1 MSAIKVALSLENIRE
16 ASQSIDPVF
25 LRSPQFVSAELS
37 DRLGRETV
45 IKIETFNPIR
55 SFKGRGADYFMRQ
68 IPSGRTVAC
77 ASAGNFGQAIA
88 YAGSARGVSVRVFAA
103 TTANTAK
110 VARMREL
117 GAQVVLEGPDF
128 DAAKSAARD
137 YVRLHPECLFVEDG
151 HDARISEG
159 AGTIAVELDR
169 MPMDV
174 LLVPV
179 GNGALISGIGRW
191 MKARN
196 PQTKIIGMRPGGARD
211 GA

>member
-1 MSAIKVALSLENIRE
+1 MRYLLAHHPYPDATVRTMSTMTVALSLENIGE

-45 IKIETFNPIR
+45 VKVETFNPIK
-55 SFKGRGADYFMRQ
+55 SFKGRGADYFMHQ
-68 IPSGRTVAC
+68 VPSGRTAVC

-117 GAQVVLEGPDF
+117 GAQVVLEGQDF

-169 MPMDV
+169 MHMD
-174 LLVPV
+174 
-179 GNGALISGIGRW
+179 ALFASL
-191 MKARN
+191 
-196 PQTKIIGMRPGGARD
+196 TGGDPPSRD
-211 GA
+211 IQRLG